1 MPAKSTPT
9 AVNSAKKVT
18 TTKRKTRTR
27 KASTKVTQSP
37 KKVSLNTPKSAPV
50 VVKEVSKVETKS
62 VKNVQRRRP
71 VKTHLTAQDY
81 VTDFKVRWEIHSFE
95 IQELNTDLVAMYQS
109 ASKIAVDVVNY
120 IKTSYNTAF
129 N

>member
-1 MPAKSTPT
+1 MPAKSTST

-50 VVKEVSKVETKS
+50 VVKEVNKVEAPV

-95 IQELNTDLVAMYQS
+95 IQELNTDLVAIYQS

>member
-95 IQELNTDLVAMYQS
+95 IQELKTELVAIYQS

-120 IKTSYNTAF
+120 IKTSYNTAI